1 MVLLALGIIQ
11 THLIQHSCT
20 LSKSKKIANLL
31 EKRVKNG
38 ISFVYQTKMIY
49 LCKGLSDIR

>member
-1 MVLLALGIIQ
+1 MILLALGIIQ
-11 THLIQHSCT
+11 THLILHSCT